1 MRQNTTKN
9 DAVSIFDD
17 DVIEVHLNSEQ
28 RNYFQ
33 IAVNTNGAI
42 WDESTDSVIVERDT
56 LPALWNP
63 GSKAVVK
70 KFKDRWTL
78 ELMIPVD
85 DLGTLPPSKVHPWGI
100 QIGRTR
106 ITPDTKAGQEWF
118 ALGPGSGP
126 YKAIRE
132 WGDLW

>member
-1 MRQNTTKN
+1 MRQNTIKN

-17 DVIEVHLNSEQ
+17 DVIEVYLNSEQ
-28 RNYFQ
+28 RNYFK

-56 LPALWNP
+56 LPGLWNP

-78 ELMIPVD
+78 ELMI
-85 DLGTLPPSKVHPWGI
+85 TS
-100 QIGRTR
+100 
-106 ITPDTKAGQEWF
+106 
-118 ALGPGSGP
+118 
-126 YKAIRE
+126 
-132 WGDLW
+132 